1 MRRGFLKELERRNV
15 LKVAVA
21 YLVSAWL
28 LAQVADLLLDSF
40 AAPAWTMRVL
50 LIALAIGF
58 PIALA
63 VSWTFEVT
71 SHGVIPES
79 EIDRTLNISDRSG
92 RRIDLILLLIVA
104 IVVVFMGLERF
115 VFSQRYHGTA
125 VTTDPAQ
132 SSAGAESMSPSHG
145 ENVAIGSRELT
156 PTPLPSGKSV
166 AVLPFAVLSTGP
178 DDDYF
183 ADGLTDEISNAL
195 SQLPELMVTART
207 SAFYFKGQNLPVG
220 EIAHRLGVT
229 HIVEGS
235 VRRAGDQLRVTA
247 QLVRADDGFHLWSE
261 TYDRRTEDTFA
272 VQMDIAEQVASAL
285 NILLDADLRER
296 MRRIGTR
303 NIEAFITFQKGIE
316 FYERAHQEPNQISL
330 LRQANVHFENA
341 VELAP
346 DLAEAYEYHTDLY
359 SQILISHAAGEA
371 EGEITAADIAGAP
384 ERLAQDYERVVRF
397 ARTARQRKSAEFGRA
412 LVLGEWR
419 GLSVLS
425 EQAAAPPGCEAAAW
439 LHLMGPVLG
448 QTEFVLEVFQRVA
461 VCDPLR
467 VHPLAHIVGSEFWL
481 GQAQRALDDA
491 QQGLSR
497 LAHPFLS
504 RHLALALAF
513 LGRREEAERAA
524 SSRIRAENELQLA
537 RSMLAAIR
545 GDAEASREL
554 ESRYLSSSGP
564 NDRETLVLAAARGE
578 RNEANRLAGAI
589 DARPFGHMVLLQAI
603 YACFCGA
610 PFDLE
615 SVPVFAGLLAE
626 SGLRWPPERPFE
638 LPLKNW

>member
-125 VTTDPAQ
+125 VTTDPAR

-247 QLVRADDGFHLWSE
+247 QLVRADDGFHLWLE
-261 TYDRRTEDTFA
+261 TYDRRTEETFA
-272 VQMDIAEQVASAL
+272 VQADIAEKVASAL
-285 NILLDADLRER
+285 NILLDQDLRER
-296 MRRIGTR
+296 MQRVGTR
-303 NIEAFITFQKGIE
+303 NIEAFIALQKGIE
-316 FYERAHQEPNQISL
+316 YYERAHREPNQISL
-330 LRQANVHFENA
+330 LRQANVHFESA
-341 VELAP
+341 VAQAP

-359 SQILISHAAGEA
+359 RHILISHAAGELD
-371 EGEITAADIAGAP
+371 GEITAANIAGAP
-384 ERLAQDYERVVRF
+384 ERLAQDYERAIRF
-397 ARTARQRKSAEFGRA
+397 ARTPQQRKNAEFDRA
-412 LVLGEWR
+412 LELVEWR
-419 GLSVLS
+419 SLSVLS
-425 EQAAAPPGCEAAAW
+425 QQRPPPR
-439 LHLMGPVLG
+439 PV
-448 QTEFVLEVFQRVA
+448 
-461 VCDPLR
+461 
-467 VHPLAHIVGSEFWL
+467 
-481 GQAQRALDDA
+481 
-491 QQGLSR
+491 
-497 LAHPFLS
+497 
-504 RHLALALAF
+504 
-513 LGRREEAERAA
+513 
-524 SSRIRAENELQLA
+524 
-537 RSMLAAIR
+537 
-545 GDAEASREL
+545 
-554 ESRYLSSSGP
+554 
-564 NDRETLVLAAARGE
+564 
-578 RNEANRLAGAI
+578 
-589 DARPFGHMVLLQAI
+589 ARPP
-603 YACFCGA
+603 CGCT
-610 PFDLE
+610 
-615 SVPVFAGLLAE
+615 
-626 SGLRWPPERPFE
+626 
-638 LPLKNW
+638 